1 MFSRPAEP
9 AAAEAPGPAPLGGDA
24 VPAKRP
30 PAWSLSNWPVRW
42 KVLAI
47 VLVPL
52 MLATVFGV
60 LRIHGAMAN
69 AAGLRLA
76 AARADVVPAITKY
89 MSALDVALLAGS
101 AGRDAEGAK
110 KNYEARKNELQTRLG
125 DTDVTDDVRAG
136 VNNLLDA
143 GQMLVNKVAEGS
155 LGLRERVTF
164 YAPILLTAENVINAS
179 VRVDDERIRA
189 QAQGLSR
196 AVGARGQMTMQKIL
210 VTRGAELPEPQLRT
224 SMATLA
230 GTEPS
235 TLFGMSEVLGAGS
248 PEAKTLQQQMV
259 SRMAIMSDPAS
270 VLVDNPDLL
279 RSIQTTD
286 DIADQVIKNTTASVT
301 KSVHAQAAERRN
313 SAILDTALVL
323 AAIVIALAVVLLVA
337 RALVRP
343 LRTLRDGALKVAHT
357 DLEEEIAHVKAGGAE
372 PIPAPLP
379 VYTTEEIGQVA
390 HAVDELHT
398 QALLLAGDEARLRLL
413 VNDMFETMSRRSRSL
428 VDQQLALIDRL
439 ERNEDNPERLDN
451 LFRLDHLAARLRRN
465 SANLL
470 VLAGAKLAR
479 DQRDP
484 VPLATV
490 INAAVSEV
498 EDYRRVEIA
507 GLPECSL
514 LGAAAGGA
522 IHLFAELIDNA
533 LRYSPPTTSARVSA
547 SRGGDGGVVVRIADS
562 GLGMNDADRRIAN
575 MRLQAGG
582 DANPDPHPENAR
594 HLGLFVVGRIAA
606 WHGMRVGL
614 RGPAANE
621 SGSGTT
627 AEVYLPPTVLAGRV
641 VAEPSGPR
649 HIRAVSSPSAKL
661 ASAIAAPAEEGG
673 RHDGTQQPAARGT
686 RNAGDAST
694 PPVTLLPRRNPGS
707 SGIADVAA
715 VPAPPAEPQPRRQR
729 RELATPW
736 WEASPAPRPAPERAP
751 EPAPEPQQP
760 APRPA
765 RAASDTS
772 AFFAARPR
780 TETPPEAPP
789 KPPPKPKPKPEAS
802 IPPAASTG
810 PADDDVIYRRMLS
823 EMLGD
828 PHDLVNSPDLD
839 WQSVWDRGWTLAA
852 AAEDKPVES
861 HTTDHGLPVRTPR
874 RPAGAG
880 WRPRGRGRTRRRAGA
895 QRPLTRA
902 APAAARGRHPR
913 PRGGPRLVQQPFRW
927 RAHRTVARPGKQ
939 RRTRPTMTAP
949 DNSWSAAPD
958 RSLDWLVTKFAR
970 EVPGVAHA
978 LLVSVDGL
986 PVAASEHLPRERADQ
1001 LAAVASGLASLA
1013 TGAAQLFEGGQVLQS
1028 VVEMSNG
1035 YLLLMQVGDG
1045 SHLAALAA
1053 ASCDIGQIGYEMAVL
1068 VERVGGVVQST
1079 RRSSVS

>member
-1 MFSRPAEP
+1 MFTRPAAP
-9 AAAEAPGPAPLGGDA
+9 AEADAPRPAPIRATDT
-24 VPAKRP
+24 AKRP
-30 PAWSLSNWPVRW
+30 PAWSLGNWPVGW

-52 MLATVFGV
+52 ILATVFGV
-60 LRIHGAMAN
+60 LRIHTAMASS
-69 AAGLRLA
+69 AGLRLA
-76 AARADVVPAITKY
+76 ATRADVVPVITKY
-89 MSALDVALLAGS
+89 MSALDVALQAGS
-101 AGRDAEGAK
+101 AGRDVEGAK
-110 KNYEARKNELQTRLG
+110 KNYEARKFELESRLA
-125 DTDVTDDVRAG
+125 DTDVTDDVRSG
-136 VNNLLDA
+136 VNTLLDG
-143 GQMLVNKVAEGS
+143 GQMLVNKVADNG
-155 LGLRERVTF
+155 LGLRERVTL
-164 YAPILLTAENVINAS
+164 YAPILLTAEDVINAS
-179 VRVDDERIRA
+179 VRVDNEQIRA

-210 VTRGAELPEPQLRT
+210 VTRGADLPEPQLRT

-270 VLVDNPDLL
+270 VLVDNTELL

-286 DIADQVIKNTTASVT
+286 DIAEQVITNVTASVT
-301 KSVHAQAAERRN
+301 KSVHAQAADRRGA
-313 SAILDTALVL
+313 AILDSVVVL
-323 AAIVIALAVVLLVA
+323 AAIVIALIVVLLVA

-343 LRTLRDGALKVAHT
+343 LRILRDGALKVAHT
-357 DLEEEIAHVKAGGAE
+357 DLEEEIARVKAGGAE
-372 PIPAPLP
+372 PVPTPLP

-439 ERNEDNPERLDN
+439 ERNEENPDRLDS

-470 VLAGAKLAR
+470 VLAGAQLAR

-507 GLPECSL
+507 GLPECAL
-514 LGAAAGGA
+514 AGAAAGGA

-533 LRYSPPTTSARVSA
+533 LRYSPPATSARVSA
-547 SRGGDGGVVVRIADS
+547 SRGGSDPQAGVVVRIADC

-582 DANPDPHPENAR
+582 DVSPDNAR
-594 HLGLFVVGRIAA
+594 HMGLFVVGRIAA
-606 WHGMRVGL
+606 RHGIRVGL

-627 AEVYLPPTVLAGRV
+627 AEIYLPPTVLTGLNAV
-641 VAEPSGPR
+641 ESAAPR
-649 HIRAVSSPSAKL
+649 HIRAVSSPSVKL
-661 ASAIAAPAEEGG
+661 AGAITAPAAADDTG
-673 RHDGTQQPAARGT
+673 RRAGRQEPAARSAPDA
-686 RNAGDAST
+686 AGPS
-694 PPVTLLPRRNPGS
+694 VTLLPRRNPGS
-707 SGIADVAA
+707 SGITE
-715 VPAPPAEPQPRRQR
+715 VPAPPAEQQPPRRR

-736 WEASPAPRPAPERAP
+736 WEDAPKAAPAPGPAEPAPAACEPAAP
-751 EPAPEPQQP
+751 EPAACEPKP
-760 APRPA
+760 APAQPV

-772 AFFAARPR
+772 AFFAARSREPR
-780 TETPPEAPP
+780 QDE
-789 KPPPKPKPKPEAS
+789 
-802 IPPAASTG
+802 PAG
-810 PADDDVIYRRMLS
+810 PAADDDVIYRRMLS

-861 HTTDHGLPVRTPR
+861 QTTDHGLPVRTP
-874 RPAGAG
+874 GARLVPG
-880 WRPRGRGRTRRRAGA
+880 GANGTGRTETDEPEHGLNGRSPSHREPQHAAVTRDPEAVRASFSNHFGGV
-895 QRPLTRA
+895 RT
-902 APAAARGRHPR
+902 GRSH
-913 PRGGPRLVQQPFRW
+913 
-927 RAHRTVARPGKQ
+927 
-939 RRTRPTMTAP
+939 
-949 DNSWSAAPD
+949 
-958 RSLDWLVTKFAR
+958 AR
-970 EVPGVAHA
+970 ETDRE
-978 LLVSVDGL
+978 S
-986 PVAASEHLPRERADQ
+986 SEGPDQ
-1001 LAAVASGLASLA
+1001 
-1013 TGAAQLFEGGQVLQS
+1013 Q
-1028 VVEMSNG
+1028 
-1035 YLLLMQVGDG
+1035 
-1045 SHLAALAA
+1045 
-1053 ASCDIGQIGYEMAVL
+1053 
-1068 VERVGGVVQST
+1068 
-1079 RRSSVS
+1079 